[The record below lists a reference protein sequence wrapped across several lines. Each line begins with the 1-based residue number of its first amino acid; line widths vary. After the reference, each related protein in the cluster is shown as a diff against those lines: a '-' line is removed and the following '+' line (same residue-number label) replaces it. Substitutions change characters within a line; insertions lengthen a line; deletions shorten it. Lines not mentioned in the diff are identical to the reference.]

1 MLTHERLL
9 RLVASLVRQH
19 LLDPAV
25 LVGTTRAFVGR
36 RSSYVSRL
44 EYYIIQEVFLRVL
57 G

>member
-25 LVGTTRAFVGR
+25 LVGTPRAFVGR